1 MSVAAREWVL
11 VVDDN
16 AAGRYAVS
24 RMLRRGGYEVREAGT
39 GQEALTLAAQRPRLV
54 LLDVHLPDLSGFEVC
69 RRLRADPATRDLP
82 ILQMSASYVKG
93 TDRAKGLAGG
103 ADAYLIE
110 PISPEELLATVSTLL
125 RLRDAER
132 RARAAEEDW
141 AASFAAI
148 PQGVCLLDGTDTIVR
163 HNAAFSRAVSGEE
176 RTLQGN
182 VLEQLRRA
190 FPESFAQGGTLAPGS
205 LELRDG
211 SRIFTASVEQV
222 AGAEGRRV
230 LVLEDV
236 TEETQ
241 RKRDLE
247 KFAYFVSHDMRE
259 PLRAVS
265 SFIQILDRRL
275 APMLDQ
281 DTREMF
287 GYVKDGAKRLDEMV
301 RGLLTFARLPGRYE
315 NIPLDRVVGKALENL
330 RASITE
336 RGAQVRVEPLPAV
349 RGNEP
354 ALVQLFQNLVGNAIK
369 FCSDAEPMVRIG
381 SVFDE
386 NGRQVLEVTDNGPG
400 VPPEERA
407 RVFEMFRRL
416 DTTGRIPGT
425 GMGLAICLRIVQA
438 HGGRIWVE
446 DAEGGGS
453 RFRFTLEGASSAR

>member
-1 MSVAAREWVL
+1 MSISAADWVL

-24 RMLRRGGYEVREAGT
+24 RMLRRGGYQVREAGT
-39 GQEALTLAAQRPRLV
+39 GQEALTLAAERPRLV
-54 LLDVHLPDLSGFEVC
+54 LLDVHLPDVDGFEVC
-69 RRLRADPATRDLP
+69 RRLRADPATSDLP

-93 TDRAKGLAGG
+93 TDRARGLAGG

-110 PISPEELLATVSTLL
+110 PIDSEELLATVSTLL

-132 RARAAEEDW
+132 RARAAEADW
-141 AASFAAI
+141 AASFAAVR
-148 PQGVCLLDGTDTIVR
+148 QGICLFDRDLNIVR
-163 HNAAFSRAVSGEE
+163 HNAAFARALAAGDGV
-176 RTLQGN
+176 LQGSI
-182 VLEQLRRA
+182 VDHLA
-190 FPESFAQGGTLAPGS
+190 WTFPECVAPGATLAAGS
-205 LELRDG
+205 MELRDG
-211 SRIFTASVEQV
+211 SRVFTATIDEV
-222 AGAEGRRV
+222 AGGEGRRV

-236 TEETQ
+236 TEQTLH
-241 RKRDLE
+241 KRDLE

-265 SFIQILDRRL
+265 SFIQLLDRRL
-275 APMLDQ
+275 APVLDA

-287 GYVKDGAKRLDEMV
+287 GFVKDGASRLDEMI

-315 NIPLDRVVGKALENL
+315 SIPLDRVVAKALENL
-330 RASITE
+330 RTSVEE
-336 RGAQVRVEPLPAV
+336 RDARVVTGPLPVV

-354 ALVQLFQNLVGNAIK
+354 ALVQLFQNLIGNAVK
-369 FCSDAEPMVRIG
+369 FCPTQPVVRIA
-381 SVFDE
+381 SVVE
-386 NGRQVLEVTDNGPG
+386 QGRRVLEVSDNGPG

-416 DTTGRIPGT
+416 DVTGRVPGT

-446 DAEGGGS
+446 EAEGGGS
-453 RFRFTLEGASSAR
+453 RFRFTLDGASSAR